1 MKDTLAFIALVLGS
15 IFVIVVTSAKPPDFE
30 LGKTICANMTCY
42 YEIKDK
48 N

>member
-1 MKDTLAFIALVLGS
+1 MKDALAFFIIFFGVIFLFIIAD
-15 IFVIVVTSAKPPDFE
+15 ANPPESE

-48 N
+48 